1 MFLLVSGDPIR
12 RIDFTEEEVRTWG
25 VVFRELSKLHVSH
38 ACKEY
43 LKNFPLLMEY
53 CNYREDNIPQL
64 EDVSKFLKGNCE
76 DLNWQEEFYLFSHL
90 FSQLFK
96 RFFNSHSHQNLQL
109 AVCVCR
115 AIRLYHPTGSRVPL
129 PQGLF
134 GWSGFQSIPLHSVCP
149 S

>member
-1 MFLLVSGDPIR
+1 MPMSKLLSNNFDVLLVSGDPIR
-12 RIDFTEEEVRTWG
+12 RIDFTEEEVCTWG

-43 LKNFPLLMEY
+43 LKNFPLLMEQ

-76 DLNWQEEFYLFSHL
+76 DLNWQEEFYLFIHF

-96 RFFNSHSHQNLQL
+96 RFFGSHSHQNLQL
-109 AVCVCR
+109 AIC
-115 AIRLYHPTGSRVPL
+115 
-129 PQGLF
+129 Q
-134 GWSGFQSIPLHSVCP
+134 
-149 S
+149 